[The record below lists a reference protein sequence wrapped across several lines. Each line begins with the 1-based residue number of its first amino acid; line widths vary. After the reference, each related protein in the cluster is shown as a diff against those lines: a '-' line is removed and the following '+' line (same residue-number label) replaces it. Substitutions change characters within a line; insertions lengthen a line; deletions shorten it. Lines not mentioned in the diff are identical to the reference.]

1 MAVAH
6 SSGAAAQPEALPRA
20 PLFATGWVRG
30 EHPGLLSAG
39 CEERTRQ
46 RKIWGSVV
54 EDKEAGLIY
63 THTPPAPN

>member
-20 PLFATGWVRG
+20 PLFAMGWVRG
-30 EHPGLLSAG
+30 EHPGLLWAG